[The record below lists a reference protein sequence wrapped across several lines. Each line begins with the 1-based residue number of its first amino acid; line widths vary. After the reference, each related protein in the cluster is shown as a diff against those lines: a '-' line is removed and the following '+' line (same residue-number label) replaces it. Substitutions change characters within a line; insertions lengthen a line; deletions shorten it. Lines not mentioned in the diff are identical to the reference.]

1 MIKQSHTWTYNPTKT
16 MAVKDTPLQYSLK
29 HYLQQPG
36 YGSYINVLSPEE
48 WIKKPCFTHTME
60 FYSVMKRKEIVPF
73 AETWMDPETVIQ
85 NSVFQRQKSKSCIVT
100 HICGLQKRGIDELIC
115 KTDLETTEN
124 KPMYIKVKSCGA
136 KNWEMF
142 IDIYTLLILC
152 LRYITNEN
160 LLYSSGNST
169 ECSRIT

>member
-1 MIKQSHTWTYNPTKT
+1 
-16 MAVKDTPLQYSLK
+16 
-29 HYLQQPG
+29 
-36 YGSYINVLSPEE
+36 
-48 WIKKPCFTHTME
+48 
-60 FYSVMKRKEIVPF
+60 MKRKEIVPF

-136 KNWEMF
+136 EEK
-142 IDIYTLLILC
+142 
-152 LRYITNEN
+152 LR
-160 LLYSSGNST
+160 
-169 ECSRIT
+169 